1 MTSQPDS
8 APAGGSNPGGS
19 SAEAAT
25 TSAAP
30 AFTGLRAGFG
40 VRDITPPIGTPNSL
54 GVECQVEEIWNPLL
68 ATALVLEDDSTR
80 AAIIGLDLCGL
91 LEEPHRRIRE
101 AVAAAI
107 DCHPD
112 AVILN
117 SSHTHSAPY
126 VSSELDALLR
136 PFGLRNTDPDYL
148 RDLQQAVVEAA
159 TKAALIPFATTVSA
173 GRARVD
179 RVGANRRPKRADGQ
193 TIHRPGRPADPAD
206 RALPE
211 GLIDPE
217 VAVVAFADSEDGSP
231 SGCIFSYAC
240 HPTAAGGDLHGWVSA
255 DFVGSAREL
264 IEPRINGMPA
274 LFLQGCGGN
283 VGTGKYIQ
291 GTPAEDV
298 RTMGNHLANSVA
310 RVLDRPTPV
319 TLGPLQVVRRTIPIE
334 LEPFPPLAEME
345 QQLATAAARDTAAVV
360 AIGDALVVARRVAEF
375 RNAPVTV
382 VASGDL
388 AIVALPGEVF
398 VEFGIAIREGSPFPW
413 TIVTAYNDNS
423 LQYIPT
429 QSAFPEGAYEVDG
442 GWRYIA
448 PGAGEAMA
456 AGAIALLQEMRRG
469 AG

>member
-1 MTSQPDS
+1 LTASNGRP
-8 APAGGSNPGGS
+8 APLNPRRRS
-19 SAEAAT
+19 FS
-25 TSAAP
+25 
-30 AFTGLRAGFG
+30 GLRAGFG
-40 VRDITPPIGTPNSL
+40 VRDITPPLGTPNSL
-54 GVECQVEEIWNPLL
+54 GVECQVTAIWDSLL

-80 AAIIGLDLCGL
+80 AAIIGVDLCGL

-101 AVAAAI
+101 AVAASI

-148 RDLQQAVVEAA
+148 RDLHQAIVEAA
-159 TKAALIPFATTVSA
+159 TKAALVPFETTVSA
-173 GRARVD
+173 GRTRVD
-179 RVGANRRPKRADGQ
+179 RVGANRRPRRADGR
-193 TIHRPGRPADPAD
+193 TIHRPGRPLDPAD

-211 GLIDPE
+211 GLIDPQ
-217 VAVVAFADSEDGSP
+217 VAAVYFRDSEDGSP
-231 SGCIFSYAC
+231 LGCIFSYAC
-240 HPTAAGGDLHGWVSA
+240 HPTAAGGDLHDWVSA
-255 DFVGSAREL
+255 DFVGAAREL
-264 IEPRINGMPA
+264 IEPRINDMPA

-283 VGTGKYIQ
+283 VGTGKYVA

-310 RVLDRPTPV
+310 RVLDRPRPV
-319 TLGPLQVVRRTIPIE
+319 QLGPLQVIRRTIPIE
-334 LEPFPPLAEME
+334 LEPFPPLSEMTA
-345 QQLATAAARDTAAVV
+345 QLAAAAATGETGAVV
-360 AIGDALVVARRVAEF
+360 AVGDALVVARRIEEF
-375 RNAPVTV
+375 RNAPLTV

-429 QSAFPEGAYEVDG
+429 ISAFPEGAYEIDG

-448 PGAGEAMA
+448 PGAGEALA
-456 AGAIALLQEMRRG
+456 CGAIALLRDMRSKSV
-469 AG
+469 